1 MIWRMR
7 CSSRRLSIHGRL
19 DRFQTFRPTYKFQ
32 GRGSERLTGAK
43 HVSTWKLAAFICY
56 RKKLKG
62 ETEIVVSLVAT
73 KPWGLSKRSRRAAIT
88 ELVRLGIVR
97 VVDNG
102 ARQAPRVNSSYGMTR
117 HGFQWGHKPP

>member
-1 MIWRMR
+1 MVEK
-7 CSSRRLSIHGRL
+7 SHDYDLVDAVLVPPSLNSRQARQVSDFPPHVQIP
-19 DRFQTFRPTYKFQ
+19 RPWL
-32 GRGSERLTGAK
+32 ERLTGAK

-102 ARQAPRVNSSYGMTR
+102 ARQAPRVISATA
-117 HGFQWGHKPP
+117 